1 MTKDPFE
8 PFQKLWNSFENFR
21 KSRDGYQAV
30 IDGTDVI
37 DLGNLYHDIGLR
49 HHSIRPMHEWN
60 QYTAILDTASVT
72 YAFESRT
79 DDTTDQE
86 NANAAEQW
94 FNAAILLMNAGKS
107 PPLRLS
113 RSRRVAQGIAI
124 WKLDLNDDWFDFG
137 KDFPFIW
144 SEMPPG
150 TGAWFEDAVGTPL
163 FLERSTRA
171 VNPLLKAFKLRY
183 DKGTFSKL
191 AEGEPPDIVPANYL
205 ETVVLTQVS
214 TPETITYWAQPVG
227 QRGGAGKA
235 QEIHAFENPWDGR
248 VPYVRIPA
256 LLTATLP
263 DPAKRYQPLIY
274 NTLRVAAYENY
285 MKSLLF
291 LAARLTAAPIY
302 DVVTE
307 AGDPFVE
314 EGQAA
319 PLVIYADPDKPMRT
333 PLPPGARLIQ
343 REIEMGVD
351 NQTMLDM
358 LAIEADR
365 VGFPSGLLGAAPEPR
380 TPAYALAQAQGQASV
395 FIDPATKAEEAA
407 LLELQELMA
416 GCIKNYDGFRGKKI
430 PIRVRTE
437 DTSGKAKVLE
447 LGPENI
453 GEHDVRVHSAPV
465 ITSLD
470 MAQTEVDRKDLNE
483 GLLSIQ
489 TYMTKRGITDV
500 EKELRLIMEGQL
512 IMELSPSVRA
522 TVIAGVDAIRKAKG
536 KTPVAEG
543 AGIQPTAPP
552 GRTRP
557 AQQVR
562 PIESQPN
569 PLEQVPV

>member
-1 MTKDPFE
+1 
-8 PFQKLWNSFENFR
+8 
-21 KSRDGYQAV
+21 
-30 IDGTDVI
+30 
-37 DLGNLYHDIGLR
+37 
-49 HHSIRPMHEWN
+49 
-60 QYTAILDTASVT
+60 
-72 YAFESRT
+72 
-79 DDTTDQE
+79 
-86 NANAAEQW
+86 
-94 FNAAILLMNAGKS
+94 
-107 PPLRLS
+107 
-113 RSRRVAQGIAI
+113 
-124 WKLDLNDDWFDFG
+124 
-137 KDFPFIW
+137 
-144 SEMPPG
+144 
-150 TGAWFEDAVGTPL
+150 
-163 FLERSTRA
+163 
-171 VNPLLKAFKLRY
+171 
-183 DKGTFSKL
+183 
-191 AEGEPPDIVPANYL
+191 
-205 ETVVLTQVS
+205 
-214 TPETITYWAQPVG
+214 
-227 QRGGAGKA
+227 
-235 QEIHAFENPWDGR
+235 
-248 VPYVRIPA
+248 
-256 LLTATLP
+256 
-263 DPAKRYQPLIY
+263 
-274 NTLRVAAYENY
+274 
-285 MKSLLF
+285 
-291 LAARLTAAPIY
+291 
-302 DVVTE
+302 
-307 AGDPFVE
+307 
-314 EGQAA
+314 
-319 PLVIYADPDKPMRT
+319 
-333 PLPPGARLIQ
+333 
-343 REIEMGVD
+343 
-351 NQTMLDM
+351 MLDM